1 MQNYD
6 DLLKENIEWVEMKLS
21 LDKDYFKNLSK
32 GQKPPFL
39 YIGCSD
45 SRMPIDTFTQSE
57 PGSFFIHRNIANQV
71 FGNDMNFLATLEYAV
86 EQLEVQHIIVSGH
99 YECGGIR
106 TAHEKCTNSSVI
118 SSWLMPIKKIE
129 LENREELDKI
139 ECVERRIDRLTE
151 LNVLEQLKHI
161 FELPIIKNRIES
173 GKYPRIHGWILD
185 IRHGKIKEIVVPM
198 EEWKSKGII
207 PQNYTEQQV

>member
-1 MQNYD
+1 MQNYNE
-6 DLLKENIEWVEMKLS
+6 LLEANLEWVEKRLD

-32 GQKPPFL
+32 GQNPPFL

-71 FGNDMNFLATLEYAV
+71 FSNDMNFLATLEYAV
-86 EQLEVQHIIVSGH
+86 EQLEVEHIIVSGH
-99 YECGGIR
+99 YECGGIK
-106 TAHEKCTNSSVI
+106 TAHDKCRHSSII

-129 LENREELDKI
+129 VEHKEEL
-139 ECVERRIDRLTE
+139 ESLATEQERLDRLTE

-161 FELPIIKNRIES
+161 FELSVIRNRIEN
-173 GKYPRIHGWILD
+173 GKYTRIHGWVLD
-185 IRHGKIKEIVVPM
+185 IRSGKIVEIEIPI
-198 EEWKSKGII
+198 EDWKSKGII
-207 PQNYTEQQV
+207 PKEYQV

>member
-1 MQNYD
+1 MQNYNE
-6 DLLKENIEWVEMKLS
+6 LLEANLEWVEKRLD

-32 GQKPPFL
+32 GQNPPFL

-71 FGNDMNFLATLEYAV
+71 FSNDMNFLATLEYAV
-86 EQLEVQHIIVSGH
+86 EQLEVEHIIVSGH
-99 YECGGIR
+99 YECGGIK
-106 TAHEKCTNSSVI
+106 TAHDKCRHSSII

-129 LENREELDKI
+129 VEHKEELENLATEQ
-139 ECVERRIDRLTE
+139 ERLDRLTE

-161 FELPIIKNRIES
+161 FELSVIRNRIEN
-173 GKYPRIHGWILD
+173 GKYPRVHGWVLD
-185 IRHGKIKEIVVPM
+185 IRSGKIVEIEIPI
-198 EEWKSKGII
+198 EDWKSKGII
-207 PQNYTEQQV
+207 PKEYQV

>member
-1 MQNYD
+1 MQNYNE
-6 DLLKENIEWVEMKLS
+6 LLEANLEWVEKRLD

-32 GQKPPFL
+32 GQNPPFL

-71 FGNDMNFLATLEYAV
+71 FSNDMNFLATLEYAV
-86 EQLEVQHIIVSGH
+86 EQLEVKHIIVSGH
-99 YECGGIR
+99 YECGGIK
-106 TAHEKCTNSSVI
+106 TAHDKCRDSSII

-129 LENREELDKI
+129 VEHKKELKSLAS
-139 ECVERRIDRLTE
+139 EQERLDRLTE

-161 FELPIIKNRIES
+161 FELPIIRNRVES
-173 GKYPRIHGWILD
+173 GKYPKVHGWVLD
-185 IRHGKIKEIVVPM
+185 IRSGKIIEIEIPI

-207 PQNYTEQQV
+207 PKGYRG

>member
-1 MQNYD
+1 MQNYNE
-6 DLLKENIEWVEMKLS
+6 LLEANLEWVEKRLD

-32 GQKPPFL
+32 GQNPPFL

-71 FGNDMNFLATLEYAV
+71 FSNDMNFLATLEYAV
-86 EQLEVQHIIVSGH
+86 EQLEVEHIIVSGH
-99 YECGGIR
+99 YECGGIK
-106 TAHEKCTNSSVI
+106 TAHDKCRHSSII

-129 LENREELDKI
+129 VEHKEELDNLAT
-139 ECVERRIDRLTE
+139 ERERLDRLTE

-161 FELPIIKNRIES
+161 FELSVIRNRIEN
-173 GKYPRIHGWILD
+173 GKYPRIHGWVLD
-185 IRHGKIKEIVVPM
+185 IRSGKIVEIEIPI
-198 EEWKSKGII
+198 EDWKSKGIV
-207 PQNYTEQQV
+207 PKEYQV

>member
-1 MQNYD
+1 MQNYNE
-6 DLLKENIEWVEMKLS
+6 LLEANLEWVEKRLD

-32 GQKPPFL
+32 GQNPPFL

-71 FGNDMNFLATLEYAV
+71 FSNDMNFLATLEYAV
-86 EQLEVQHIIVSGH
+86 EQLEVEHIIVSGH
-99 YECGGIR
+99 YECGGIK
-106 TAHEKCTNSSVI
+106 TAHDKCRHSSII

-129 LENREELDKI
+129 VEHKEELDNLVT
-139 ECVERRIDRLTE
+139 EQERLDRLTE

-161 FELPIIKNRIES
+161 FELSVIRNRIEN
-173 GKYPRIHGWILD
+173 GKYPRVHGWVLD
-185 IRHGKIKEIVVPM
+185 IRSGKIVEIEIPI
-198 EEWKSKGII
+198 EDWKSKGII
-207 PQNYTEQQV
+207 PKEYQV

>member
-1 MQNYD
+1 MQNYNE
-6 DLLKENIEWVEMKLS
+6 LLEANLEWVEKRLD

-32 GQKPPFL
+32 GQNPPFL

-71 FGNDMNFLATLEYAV
+71 FSNDMNFLATLEYAV
-86 EQLEVQHIIVSGH
+86 EQLEVEHIIVSGH
-99 YECGGIR
+99 YECGGIK
-106 TAHEKCTNSSVI
+106 TAHDKCRHSSII

-129 LENREELDKI
+129 VEHKEELENLVTEQ
-139 ECVERRIDRLTE
+139 ERLDRLTE

-161 FELPIIKNRIES
+161 FELSIIRNRIEN
-173 GKYPRIHGWILD
+173 GKYPRVHGWVLD
-185 IRHGKIKEIVVPM
+185 IRSGKIVEIEIPI
-198 EEWKSKGII
+198 EDWKSKGII
-207 PQNYTEQQV
+207 PKEYQV

>member
-1 MQNYD
+1 MNNYN
-6 DLLKENIEWVEMKLS
+6 DLLTKNINWIKQKLN

-57 PGSFFIHRNIANQV
+57 PGSFFIHRNIANQI
-71 FGNDMNFLATLEYAV
+71 FSNDLNLLATIEYAV

-99 YECGGIR
+99 YECGGIK
-106 TAHEKCTNSSVI
+106 TAYQKCTNSSII

-129 LENREELDKI
+129 VEHKEELNSLKDEQAK
-139 ECVERRIDRLTE
+139 IDRLTE
-151 LNVLEQLKHI
+151 LNVLEQLKHL
-161 FELPIIKNRIES
+161 FELSIIRNKIDS
-173 GKYPRIHGWILD
+173 GIFPKIHGWILD
-185 IRHGKIKEIVVPM
+185 IRHGKIIELDIPISD
-198 EEWKSKGII
+198 WKKKGII
-207 PQNYTEQQV
+207 PQNYIS

>member
-1 MQNYD
+1 MQNYNE
-6 DLLKENIEWVEMKLS
+6 LLEANLEWVEKRLD

-32 GQKPPFL
+32 GQNPPFL

-71 FGNDMNFLATLEYAV
+71 FSNDMNFLATLEYAV
-86 EQLEVQHIIVSGH
+86 EQLEVEHIIVSGH
-99 YECGGIR
+99 YECGGIK
-106 TAHEKCTNSSVI
+106 TAHDKCRHSSII

-129 LENREELDKI
+129 VEHKEEL
-139 ECVERRIDRLTE
+139 ESLATEQERLDRLTE

-161 FELPIIKNRIES
+161 FELSVIRNRIEN
-173 GKYPRIHGWILD
+173 GKYPRVHGWVLD
-185 IRHGKIKEIVVPM
+185 IRSGKIVEIEIPI
-198 EEWKSKGII
+198 EDWKSKGII
-207 PQNYTEQQV
+207 PKEYQV

>member
-6 DLLKENIEWVEMKLS
+6 DLLKENLEWVETKLS

-32 GQKPPFL
+32 GQNPPFL

-71 FGNDMNFLATLEYAV
+71 FPNDMNFLATLEYAV
-86 EQLEVQHIIVSGH
+86 EQLGVQHIIVSGH

-106 TAHEKCTNSSVI
+106 TAHEKCRHSAMI
-118 SSWLMPIKKIE
+118 SNWLMPIKKIE
-129 LENREELDKI
+129 VEHKKELELLENEDDRL
-139 ECVERRIDRLTE
+139 DRLTE

-161 FELPIIKNRIES
+161 FELSIIRNRIES
-173 GKYPRIHGWILD
+173 GKYPKIHGWILD
-185 IRHGKIKEIVVPM
+185 IRHGKIKEIEIPM
-198 EEWKSKGII
+198 EDWKSKGII
-207 PQNYTEQQV
+207 PKEYEK

>member
-1 MQNYD
+1 MQNYNE
-6 DLLKENIEWVEMKLS
+6 LLEANLEWVEKRLD

-32 GQKPPFL
+32 GQNPPFL

-71 FGNDMNFLATLEYAV
+71 FSNDMNFLATLEYAV
-86 EQLEVQHIIVSGH
+86 EQLEVEHIIVSGH
-99 YECGGIR
+99 YECGGIK
-106 TAHEKCTNSSVI
+106 TAHDKCRHSSII

-129 LENREELDKI
+129 AEHKEELENLATEQ
-139 ECVERRIDRLTE
+139 ERLDRLTE

-161 FELPIIKNRIES
+161 FELSVIRNRIEN
-173 GKYPRIHGWILD
+173 GKYPRVHGWVLD
-185 IRHGKIKEIVVPM
+185 IRSGKIVEIEIPI
-198 EEWKSKGII
+198 EDWKSKGII
-207 PQNYTEQQV
+207 PKEYQV

>member
-1 MQNYD
+1 MQNYNE
-6 DLLKENIEWVEMKLS
+6 LLEANLEWVEKRLD

-32 GQKPPFL
+32 GQNPPFL

-71 FGNDMNFLATLEYAV
+71 LSNDMNFLATLEYAV
-86 EQLEVQHIIVSGH
+86 EQLEVEHIIVSGH
-99 YECGGIR
+99 YECGGIK
-106 TAHEKCTNSSVI
+106 TAHDKCRHSSII

-129 LENREELDKI
+129 VEHKEELDNLAT
-139 ECVERRIDRLTE
+139 EQERLDRLTE

-161 FELPIIKNRIES
+161 FELSVIRNRIEN
-173 GKYPRIHGWILD
+173 GKYPRVHGWVLD
-185 IRHGKIKEIVVPM
+185 IRSGKIVEIEIPI
-198 EEWKSKGII
+198 EDWKSKGII
-207 PQNYTEQQV
+207 PKEYQV

>member
-1 MQNYD
+1 MQNYN
-6 DLLKENIEWVEMKLS
+6 DLLRENLEWVEKKLD

-32 GQKPPFL
+32 SQKPPFL

-71 FGNDMNFLATLEYAV
+71 FSNDMNFLATLEYAV
-86 EQLEVQHIIVSGH
+86 EQLEVEHIIVSGH
-99 YECGGIR
+99 YECGGIK
-106 TAHEKCTNSSVI
+106 TAHDKCRHSSII

-129 LENREELDKI
+129 VEHKEELENLATEQ
-139 ECVERRIDRLTE
+139 ERLDRLTE

-161 FELPIIKNRIES
+161 FELSVIRNRIEN
-173 GKYPRIHGWILD
+173 GKYPRVHGWVLD
-185 IRHGKIKEIVVPM
+185 IRSGKIVEIEIPI
-198 EEWKSKGII
+198 EDWKSKGII
-207 PQNYTEQQV
+207 PKEYQV

>member
-1 MQNYD
+1 MQNYNE
-6 DLLKENIEWVEMKLS
+6 LLEANLEWVEKRLD

-32 GQKPPFL
+32 GQNPPFL

-71 FGNDMNFLATLEYAV
+71 FSNDMNFLATLEYAV
-86 EQLEVQHIIVSGH
+86 EQLEVEHIIVSGH
-99 YECGGIR
+99 YECGGIK
-106 TAHEKCTNSSVI
+106 TAHDKCRHSSII

-129 LENREELDKI
+129 VEHKEELENLATEQKRL
-139 ECVERRIDRLTE
+139 DRLTE

-161 FELPIIKNRIES
+161 FELSVIRNRIEN
-173 GKYPRIHGWILD
+173 GKYPRVHGWVLD
-185 IRHGKIKEIVVPM
+185 IRSGKIVEIEIPI
-198 EEWKSKGII
+198 EDWKSKGII
-207 PQNYTEQQV
+207 PKEYQV

>member
-1 MQNYD
+1 MQNYNE
-6 DLLKENIEWVEMKLS
+6 LLEANLEWVEKRLD
-21 LDKDYFKNLSK
+21 LDKDYFKKLSK
-32 GQKPPFL
+32 SQSPPFL

-71 FGNDMNFLATLEYAV
+71 FSNDMNFLATLEYAV
-86 EQLEVQHIIVSGH
+86 EQLEVEHIIVSGH
-99 YECGGIR
+99 YECGGIK
-106 TAHEKCTNSSVI
+106 TAHNKCRHSSII

-129 LENREELDKI
+129 VEHKEELENLGTEQ
-139 ECVERRIDRLTE
+139 ERLDRLTE

-161 FELPIIKNRIES
+161 FELSVIRNRIEN
-173 GKYPRIHGWILD
+173 GKYPRIHGWVLD
-185 IRHGKIKEIVVPM
+185 IRSGKIVEIEIPI

-207 PQNYTEQQV
+207 PKEYQV

>member
-1 MQNYD
+1 MQNYNE
-6 DLLKENIEWVEMKLS
+6 LLEANLEWVEKRLD
-21 LDKDYFKNLSK
+21 LDKEYFKNLSK
-32 GQKPPFL
+32 SQNPPFL

-71 FGNDMNFLATLEYAV
+71 FSNDMNFLATLEYAV
-86 EQLEVQHIIVSGH
+86 EQLEVEHIIVSGH
-99 YECGGIR
+99 YECGGIK
-106 TAHEKCTNSSVI
+106 TAHDKCRHSSII

-129 LENREELDKI
+129 VEHKEELDSLAT
-139 ECVERRIDRLTE
+139 EQERLDRLTE

-161 FELPIIKNRIES
+161 FELSVIRNRIEN
-173 GKYPRIHGWILD
+173 GKYPRIHGWVLD
-185 IRHGKIKEIVVPM
+185 IRSGKIVEIEIPI

-207 PQNYTEQQV
+207 PKEYQV

>member
-1 MQNYD
+1 MQNYNE
-6 DLLKENIEWVEMKLS
+6 LLEANLEWVEKRLD

-32 GQKPPFL
+32 GQNPPFL

-71 FGNDMNFLATLEYAV
+71 FSNDMNFLATLEYAV
-86 EQLEVQHIIVSGH
+86 EQLEVEHIIVSGH
-99 YECGGIR
+99 YECGGIK
-106 TAHEKCTNSSVI
+106 TAHDKCRHTSII

-129 LENREELDKI
+129 VEHKEELENLATEQ
-139 ECVERRIDRLTE
+139 ERLDRLTE

-161 FELPIIKNRIES
+161 FELSVIRNRIEN
-173 GKYPRIHGWILD
+173 GKYPRVHGWVLD
-185 IRHGKIKEIVVPM
+185 IRSGKIVEIEIPI
-198 EEWKSKGII
+198 EDWKSKGII
-207 PQNYTEQQV
+207 PKEYQV

>member
-6 DLLKENIEWVEMKLS
+6 DLLKENLEWVEMKLS
-21 LDKDYFKNLSK
+21 LDKNYFKNLSE
-32 GQKPPFL
+32 GQNPPFL

-71 FGNDMNFLATLEYAV
+71 FPNDMNFLATLEYAV

-106 TAHEKCTNSSVI
+106 TAHEKCRHSAMI
-118 SSWLMPIKKIE
+118 SNWLMPIKKIE
-129 LENREELDKI
+129 VEHKKELELLLNEDDRL
-139 ECVERRIDRLTE
+139 DRLTE

-161 FELPIIKNRIES
+161 FELPIVRNRIES
-173 GKYPRIHGWILD
+173 GKYPKIHGWILD
-185 IRHGKIKEIVVPM
+185 IRHGNIKEIEIPI

-207 PQNYTEQQV
+207 PKEYEK